1 MTPATEAFLERNQ
14 LSESYLYFAQRW
26 FEPVLEQF
34 AQQYQSQKRPQ
45 ILGINGSQGSGKST
59 LADYLCSIIAERHGV
74 TAVNLSLDDFYL
86 THDQRAQL
94 AKTVHPLLGTRGVPG
109 THDVDLAIQTIEQLV
124 AGSECRIPR
133 FDKSVDDRVPKAEFD
148 SIEGPAGLI
157 ILEGWCLGALPQAQT
172 DLREPINDLERLE
185 DPEGIWREYI
195 NTALGGSYQQLFAM
209 VDQLIMLKAPSFD
222 AVFQWRWQQE
232 MKLIEK
238 YQNTGRSGL
247 MTKQQVLK
255 FIQYF
260 QRITEQSL
268 GEMPKR
274 SQHVFQLELDRQI
287 SRYSGAESSSN

>member
-14 LSESYLYFAQRW
+14 LSENYLHFAQRW

-94 AKTVHPLLGTRGVPG
+94 AETVHPLLGTRGVPG

-133 FDKSVDDRVPKAEFD
+133 FDKSVDDR
-148 SIEGPAGLI
+148 
-157 ILEGWCLGALPQAQT
+157 GA
-172 DLREPINDLERLE
+172 
-185 DPEGIWREYI
+185 
-195 NTALGGSYQQLFAM
+195 
-209 VDQLIMLKAPSFD
+209 K
-222 AVFQWRWQQE
+222 
-232 MKLIEK
+232 
-238 YQNTGRSGL
+238 
-247 MTKQQVLK
+247 
-255 FIQYF
+255 
-260 QRITEQSL
+260 
-268 GEMPKR
+268 
-274 SQHVFQLELDRQI
+274 
-287 SRYSGAESSSN
+287 SRV